1 MLCSNEKWFLNNN
14 CRSISWISK
23 EVKLV
28 VFCFLVALSDCEAKV
43 IYSHPF
49 SHFILQFI
57 FYIFSSAQF
66 YFISFNCS
74 FQTPSHFDNLFF
86 CEFLRDLFTL
96 LVICA
101 FLGLKSH
108 RIRENWKENRRL
120 GKGKR
125 KAKSSKNYK
134 HRVERVLLC

>member
-1 MLCSNEKWFLNNN
+1 MSIDKLDKW
-14 CRSISWISK
+14 RSK
-23 EVKLV
+23 TC
-28 VFCFLVALSDCEAKV
+28 CFLLFGCAIWLWSE
-43 IYSHPF
+43 SNLFTSFQPF
-49 SHFILQFI
+49 HLAVYFLYFP
-57 FYIFSSAQF
+57 SAQF

-125 KAKSSKNYK
+125 KVQKIINIEWKESYYVRWND
-134 HRVERVLLC
+134 